1 MSNNILIQ
9 RNIEPGFNISQGS
22 MKILYDTGNEVF
34 TTKKNISKF
43 TCTSTFNSC
52 LENLHSTKWVAPA
65 KHSILDSVHKCIK
78 YTARG
83 SGSSDSDP
91 FFWLS
96 PTLSRFSLRDSSLF
110 FGFSN
115 ILAVFSLYNTCNVT
129 ETKRKRTIQLGLR
142 ISYHKLLD
150 INIKYTCI

>member
-1 MSNNILIQ
+1 M
-9 RNIEPGFNISQGS
+9 
-22 MKILYDTGNEVF
+22 
-34 TTKKNISKF
+34 
-43 TCTSTFNSC
+43 
-52 LENLHSTKWVAPA
+52 APA

-83 SGSSDSDP
+83 SGSSASDP

-129 ETKRKRTIQLGLR
+129 EIKRKCNVQIRVK
-142 ISYHKLLD
+142 ISHYKLMH
-150 INIKYTCI
+150 INIDEYNVFNRQTIFKIFEREIDKNSTFWVFTKQNIILFITKLKFFIILIVKQIFLN

>member
-1 MSNNILIQ
+1 MSYNILISW
-9 RNIEPGFNISQGS
+9 NIEPGFNISQGS
-22 MKILYDTGNEVF
+22 MKILYDTGNEIF
-34 TTKKNISKF
+34 TIKKKIFKF

-83 SGSSDSDP
+83 SGSSASDP